1 MRKYHPPKWQARKRL
16 YSGGPYELKRHCGMC
31 GRRFTVRRPAQS
43 AGCLRVVEYGIE
55 YIEPCRF
62 CAACAGGVPW
72 GATPKRK
79 AGR

>member
-1 MRKYHPPKWQARKRL
+1 MREAAPRNRAFT
-16 YSGGPYELKRHCGMC
+16 GGPYELKKHCARC
-31 GRRFTVRRPAQS
+31 GKRFTRKRPAIS
-43 AGCLRVVEYGIE
+43 EGHLTVVYQGTE